1 MWFWFIIMDDE
12 VKMRLFTFRFLLVM
26 LEQEKTWFIFLN
38 NSSHNF
44 VWTFKQLI
52 DICAFDGPI
61 KNFFLLVNRIFKEN
75 IDMQK
80 RLINNNSLI
89 LCFRYRHLNFCDSG
103 LIFCK
108 RQRQLFFICQKSSI
122 EQIIW
127 IFLYSHVANWF
138 CQFNYD
144 IITIYIR
151 KSLS

>member
-1 MWFWFIIMDDE
+1 
-12 VKMRLFTFRFLLVM
+12 MRLFTIRFLLVI

-38 NSSHNF
+38 NFSQNF

-52 DICAFDGPI
+52 DICAFDEPI
-61 KNFFLLVNRIFKEN
+61 KIFFLLVNRIFKGN
-75 IDMQK
+75 FDMQK
-80 RLINNNSLI
+80 RLINNNSQI
-89 LCFRYRHLNFCDSG
+89 LCFRYRHLNFNDSG

-127 IFLYSHVANWF
+127 IFLYNHLASWF
-138 CQFNYD
+138 CLFNYN

-151 KSLS
+151 KSVS